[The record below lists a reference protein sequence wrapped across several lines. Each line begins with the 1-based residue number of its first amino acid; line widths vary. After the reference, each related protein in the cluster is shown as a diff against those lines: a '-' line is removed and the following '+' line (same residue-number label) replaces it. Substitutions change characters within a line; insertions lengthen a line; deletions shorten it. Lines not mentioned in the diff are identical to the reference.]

1 MKGMVLLTLTSAI
14 RALHPPPCKENHHE
28 CHGPTV
34 SQLSFLISA
43 FVLFAIGAGGIR
55 PCSLAFGADQFN
67 PTTESG
73 RRDIASFFNWYYCTF
88 TVAMM
93 ISSTLIIYVQSNI
106 SWTLGLAIPA
116 MLMLLSCIAFFV
128 GTKLYVRVKPEGSPF
143 TSFVQVLV
151 TAFKKRRVKLPEL
164 PEKEL
169 FDPPLQSNLVTK
181 LPHTNQFK

>member
-1 MKGMVLLTLTSAI
+1 MVLLALTAAI
-14 RALHPPPCKENHHE
+14 PALHPPPCKENHQE
-28 CHGPTV
+28 CRGPTA
-34 SQLSFLISA
+34 SQMSILISA
-43 FVLFAIGAGGIR
+43 FFLFTIGAGGIR

-67 PTTESG
+67 PNTESG

-106 SWTLGLAIPA
+106 SWTIGLGIPA
-116 MLMLLSCIAFFV
+116 VLMLLSCIAFFV

-143 TSFVQVLV
+143 TSFAQVLV
-151 TAFKKRRVKLPEL
+151 AAFKKRRMKLLDL

-169 FDPPLQSNLVTK
+169 FDPPLHSSLITK
-181 LPHTNQFK
+181 LPHTHQFK